1 MRSPKT
7 GHSRGLAAVVAAV
20 VAAVPM
26 RLLKWPSRTRVVV
39 AAGAAVRLRT
49 ANANGSETFILP
61 TNARKHSRRIR
72 SRPAPNPQA
81 ALMAPS

>member
-7 GHSRGLAAVVAAV
+7 GHSRGSAAVVAAV

-49 ANANGSETFILP
+49 ANANSSATFICRQTREGSPDVFGLGL
-61 TNARKHSRRIR
+61 RRILK
-72 SRPAPNPQA
+72 Q
-81 ALMAPS
+81 L